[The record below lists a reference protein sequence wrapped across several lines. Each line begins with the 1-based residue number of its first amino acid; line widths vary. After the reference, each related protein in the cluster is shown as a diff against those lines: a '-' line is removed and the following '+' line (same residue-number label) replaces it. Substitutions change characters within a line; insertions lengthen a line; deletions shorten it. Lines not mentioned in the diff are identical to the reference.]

1 MTELRRS
8 QAIVLALVC
17 ACLALP
23 GCSGDEDLDSA
34 PRAPATQATPGAAPE
49 APSAPESAATPESAA
64 PSATGRPGVEER
76 LRATIEVP
84 DYYPED
90 GPVYPG
96 AKPSQSQQ
104 MPNGKLSLMFGTDAP
119 VEEASRVMIEASEA
133 KGWEIV
139 STDEFDGGILTRAQ
153 KGGRD
158 LMILTSR
165 LTEDGQDAITLVAV
179 NVEP

>member
-1 MTELRRS
+1 MTALRRS
-8 QAIVLALVC
+8 QALVLTLVC

-34 PRAPATQATPGAAPE
+34 PRVPATETTEPAAPE
-49 APSAPESAATPESAA
+49 TPSAPDSAAAPDPGEPA
-64 PSATGRPGVEER
+64 PSDRPGVEEQ

-119 VEEASRVMIEASEA
+119 AEEASRVMIEASEA
-133 KGWEIV
+133 KGWKIV
-139 STDEFDGGILTRAQ
+139 STDEFDGGLLTRAQ
-153 KGGRD
+153 KGDRD

-165 LTEDGQDAITLVAV
+165 LKEDGQDAITLVAI